1 MKNLLLSLLSVMLSV
16 MLGETALLGQ
26 HVNRYGSGST
36 YHAQG
41 SDSTTR
47 TTGYGGEATHTR
59 MVKKL
64 IFASEEFTRL
74 KAHAAS
80 RS

>member
-1 MKNLLLSLLSVMLSV
+1 MKNLLSSLLSVMICV

-47 TTGYGGEATHTR
+47 TTGYGGEATHTAGQGTTYNN
-59 MVKKL
+59 K
-64 IFASEEFTRL
+64 
-74 KAHAAS
+74 
-80 RS
+80 